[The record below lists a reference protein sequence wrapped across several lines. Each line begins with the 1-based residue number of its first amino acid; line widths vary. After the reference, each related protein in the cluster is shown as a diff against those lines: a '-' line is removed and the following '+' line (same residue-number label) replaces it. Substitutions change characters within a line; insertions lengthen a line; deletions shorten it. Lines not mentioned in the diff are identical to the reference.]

1 MKISGYI
8 NQYKTDRADAQAF
21 KKRTSLARRE
31 AYRKEAIKVA
41 EERGRRS
48 ARTKGFSEILFP
60 NAYRKS
66 PSKIKHR
73 PKEKY
78 DYKKV
83 KIRR

>member
-21 KKRTSLARRE
+21 RKRAALARRE

-48 ARTKGFSEILFP
+48 ARAKGFSEILFP
-60 NAYRKS
+60 NAYHKA
-66 PSKIKHR
+66 PSKAKHR
-73 PKEKY
+73 AKARY
-78 DYKKV
+78 VYKKV
-83 KIRR
+83 KVRR